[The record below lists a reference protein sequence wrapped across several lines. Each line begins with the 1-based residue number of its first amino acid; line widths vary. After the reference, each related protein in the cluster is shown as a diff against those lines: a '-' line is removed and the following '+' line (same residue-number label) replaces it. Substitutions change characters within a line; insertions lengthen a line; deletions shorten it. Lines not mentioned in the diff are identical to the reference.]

1 MSAQVGMMMSRDKEV
16 KWKTANISKHPTAS
30 SLLEDMLYT
39 FDELDAGFDRCLNA
53 TGHEAA
59 TVACPFNR
67 EQLNELRCALRFV
80 LDVKAMAKEV
90 ATKPY
95 TGGPSSWVS
104 HIPHEDN

>member
-1 MSAQVGMMMSRDKEV
+1 MMSRDKEI
-16 KWKTANISKHPTAS
+16 KWKTANISKH
-30 SLLEDMLYT
+30 
-39 FDELDAGFDRCLNA
+39 ELDAGFDRCLNA

-59 TVACPFNR
+59 RVDCPFNR

-95 TGGPSSWVS
+95 EGGSSSWVS
-104 HIPHEDN
+104 HIPYEDD